1 MKFIPDLG
9 KLSIATAKV
18 KLFKRRIGF
27 IPTMGALHAGH
38 FSLINQ
44 ARKEN
49 DIVVVSI
56 FVNPAQFGP
65 GEDFK
70 KYPRSLKKDIESC
83 RKLGVDLLFLPDKND
98 MYPEGYST
106 FVNVDNLSDVLCGV
120 NRPGHF
126 RGVSTVVA
134 KLLNIVRPD
143 VLYLGQKDAQQAV
156 ILSRMIKD
164 LNYSVKVKVMPTVR
178 HEDGLALS
186 SRNAY
191 LSKNERAAAVVL
203 FKALQLAEFL
213 IGNGQRNSSRIISR
227 MKQLIEKNKLSRI
240 DYIAIVEP
248 EQLKEIKRVEP
259 GCLVVLAV
267 KIGKTR
273 LIDNTIIGCV

>member
-1 MKFIPDLG
+1 MKFIPDLE

-65 GEDFK
+65 GEDLK

-106 FVNVDNLSDVLCGV
+106 FINVDNLSDVLCGAS
-120 NRPGHF
+120 RPGHF

-143 VLYLGQKDAQQAV
+143 VLYLGQKDAQQA
-156 ILSRMIKD
+156 IIISRMIKD

-227 MKQLIEKNKLSRI
+227 MRQLIEKNKLARI

-273 LIDNTIIGCV
+273 LIDNTIIGGA